1 MRSEKVRVRSAADNR
16 VLTHI
21 SEREARLMC
30 GEDSHG
36 NSLDGVQATAMRLS
50 KKKEALRDIKLLHPM
65 RADRTSP
72 CTITMGDA
80 VNNAFA
86 HSGLGLD
93 ATDSIRALDRSI
105 SKIDAWPE
113 VHDDRNLV
121 ISSSHSSQTKWK
133 ELRRE
138 RPLR

>member
-36 NSLDGVQATAMRLS
+36 NSLDGVEATAYRMS
-50 KKKEALRDIKLLHPM
+50 KKKEPLRDIKLLHPM

-72 CTITMGDA
+72 CTITMGDT

-86 HSGLGLD
+86 KSGLGLD

-113 VHDDRNLV
+113 VHDDQNIV
-121 ISSSHSSQTKWK
+121 ICAGKIHGVSIM
-133 ELRRE
+133 
-138 RPLR
+138 RPEQLAQL